1 MITASGLCFSHRRF
15 VFSFHV
21 FLLDCHAAFE
31 FYHNAVVPD
40 VYPVDKHFHG
50 CAINCGER
58 ITLHRLLY
66 EGMARGVD
74 IWAAEVVLR
83 LRDNGAPIHLIAASP
98 YQGFERA
105 WSSAWQSRYA
115 SALAGADIVRFISPQ
130 YDRGCF
136 QRRNEWMV
144 DHAGRVIAVFN
155 GEKGGTKNTIDYAE
169 RQNIPV
175 IYIP

>member
-1 MITASGLCFSHRRF
+1 MPNESELRKRRVCFTGHRPEKLNKSEAEIVASLEREICAAITEGFQTFIS
-15 VFSFHV
+15 
-21 FLLDCHAAFE
+21 
-31 FYHNAVVPD
+31 
-40 VYPVDKHFHG
+40 
-50 CAINCGER
+50 
-58 ITLHRLLY
+58 
-66 EGMARGVD
+66 GMARGVD

-98 YQGFERA
+98 YPGFERA
-105 WSSAWQSRYA
+105 WSPAWQSRYA

-130 YDRGCF
+130 YARGCF

-155 GEKGGTKNTIDYAE
+155 GEKGGTKNTIAYAE
-169 RQNIPV
+169 RQHVPV

>member
-1 MITASGLCFSHRRF
+1 MIDRHSHLFCRGSPYSQNIAVYCQGWHKSEVEIVASLEREIR
-15 VFSFHV
+15 
-21 FLLDCHAAFE
+21 AA
-31 FYHNAVVPD
+31 
-40 VYPVDKHFHG
+40 
-50 CAINCGER
+50 
-58 ITLHRLLY
+58 ITDGFQTFIS
-66 EGMARGVD
+66 GMARGVD

-83 LRDNGAPIHLIAASP
+83 LRDNGSPIHLIAASP

-105 WSSAWQSRYA
+105 WSPAWQSRYA
-115 SALAGADIVRFISPQ
+115 SVLVGADIVRFVSLQ

-155 GEKGGTKNTIDYAE
+155 GEKGGTKNTIDYAD
-169 RQNIPV
+169 RQNVPV